1 MEIKLEDLHRHE
13 GMPFFSLRE
22 NILLAKFRSTF
33 SLTAS
38 MKMTR
43 LAYIFLTA
51 EHRVM
56 SSFAFS
62 PPLKEMTSGRWR
74 TGPRRSIGNRAQW
87 LIGYCFFL
95 NLSINH
101 ARGQEKGWRRDIV
114 SWQIQSNLR
123 ATPFVTLLR
132 TSNNMVVYKEEG
144 LDDVVGCHLS
154 RPAQR
159 ERLSRIW
166 RITFHITKY
175 ESKNSLTFYG
185 RNFLMATNSTFPF
198 HIWRSKWSRPYIC
211 TIKVLRKLLR

>member
-1 MEIKLEDLHRHE
+1 MYQNFILGYTCLVSKKMEIKLEDLHRHE

-56 SSFAFS
+56 SSFAFF

-87 LIGYCFFL
+87 LIGYCFF
-95 NLSINH
+95 N
-101 ARGQEKGWRRDIV
+101 
-114 SWQIQSNLR
+114 
-123 ATPFVTLLR
+123 F
-132 TSNNMVVYKEEG
+132 VYK
-144 LDDVVGCHLS
+144 S
-154 RPAQR
+154 RPR
-159 ERLSRIW
+159 SGERMAEGHCL
-166 RITFHITKY
+166 
-175 ESKNSLTFYG
+175 LT
-185 RNFLMATNSTFPF
+185 NTE
-198 HIWRSKWSRPYIC
+198 
-211 TIKVLRKLLR
+211 